1 MISGL
6 AQVMAIKPIL
16 RSFFSGVALSCAIAS
31 SAPKG
36 KKEDT
41 AASRAEAPPAWRT
54 RRRASPLGKSA
65 RITADSIARRLSVS
79 MSPERGSSAI
89 ASSCSAWLACLPQ
102 SQPAPRRTPGLNGFE
117 KADMRSPESVGVP
130 GPSAS
135 SVPSAKE
142 TRHAL
147 RQILIRQGVHR
158 NIRGSAK
165 RGNQRGG
172 HPVGAPGHRL
182 GACPGFG
189 GIMCAQEHRR
199 FVMEELDTRFIK
211 VFSLAAGALVAVSVW
226 AADYPVPKEADWVA
240 RDFRFHTGETLPE
253 GRLHYTTV
261 GAPSGEPVLVLH
273 GTAGSGATLPPKDF
287 PGELLGPGQPLD
299 ASRYFVI
306 LPDALGTG

>member
-117 KADMRSPESVGVP
+117 KADMRSPERLVFRGLPHQACQAREGLVRRRDKSL
-130 GPSAS
+130 SD
-135 SVPSAKE
+135 KE
-142 TRHAL
+142 FTSYF
-147 RQILIRQGVHR
+147 
-158 NIRGSAK
+158 RGSRNA
-165 RGNQRGG
+165 
-172 HPVGAPGHRL
+172 
-182 GACPGFG
+182 
-189 GIMCAQEHRR
+189 
-199 FVMEELDTRFIK
+199 
-211 VFSLAAGALVAVSVW
+211 
-226 AADYPVPKEADWVA
+226 EAD
-240 RDFRFHTGETLPE
+240 
-253 GRLHYTTV
+253 
-261 GAPSGEPVLVLH
+261 
-273 GTAGSGATLPPKDF
+273 
-287 PGELLGPGQPLD
+287 GQGI
-299 ASRYFVI
+299 A
-306 LPDALGTG
+306 